1 MDLRQGWLQHIMT
14 ASLLIGVQVAGGVGG
29 ARVPRAPVVSARA
42 MTVTVGRHPSAIAVD
57 EMTARAFI
65 IARGTL
71 DHIGN
76 PVGPGTVSILDTRRG
91 VVRRTVSIGID
102 PSAIAV
108 DEMTARAFVVDG
120 GAFDSNGIQTGPGSV
135 SVIDAGAGRVLRTV
149 SVGISPAAV
158 AVDQQAGRVLVV
170 NRGASGAAGTVSII
184 DARSG
189 ALLQTMRVGL
199 YPTAVAID
207 APLGRAFVA
216 NFVSDTVSLVDV
228 KRGRVQRTIT
238 LGPSPGTLAAVTVDA
253 RTAHV
258 FVLSLPPRSEDESG
272 SDLGRLTMLD
282 ATTGRVVRTIGFMN
296 PVALGIDQRTGH
308 AFVSQ
313 SSAQGGLVSLI
324 DTRRGT
330 VLRTVAIGH
339 IIDAV
344 TVDEGTERVFV
355 LDPNSQTVQVLD
367 ARTGQRLCT
376 MVAGK
381 YPTAVAVD
389 ARTSHV
395 FVVNSDDHT
404 VSILPL
410 C

>member
-1 MDLRQGWLQHIMT
+1 LR
-14 ASLLIGVQVAGGVGG
+14 
-29 ARVPRAPVVSARA
+29 ARAPRASVISAI
-42 MTVTVGRHPSAIAVD
+42 TVGQHPSAVAVD

-76 PVGPGTVSILDTRRG
+76 PVGPGTVSILETRRG
-91 VVRRTVSIGID
+91 GVLRTVSIGID
-102 PSAIAV
+102 PNAVAV

-135 SVIDAGAGRVLRTV
+135 SVIDVGAGRVLRTV
-149 SVGISPAAV
+149 SVGISPVAA

-184 DARSG
+184 DAHSG
-189 ALLQTMRVGL
+189 ALLQTTRVGL
-199 YPTAVAID
+199 YPTAIAID

-216 NFVSDTVSLVDV
+216 NFVSDTVSLIDV
-228 KRGRVQRTIT
+228 RRGRVQRTIT
-238 LGPSPGTLAAVTVDA
+238 LGPSPGTLAAVAVDA

-258 FVLSLPPRSEDESG
+258 FVLSLPPRFEDESG
-272 SDLGRLTMLD
+272 SGLGHLTMLD
-282 ATTGRVVRTIGFMN
+282 ATTGRIVRTIGVMN
-296 PVALGIDQRTGH
+296 PVALGIDQRTGR
-308 AFVSQ
+308 AFVGQ

-324 DTRRGT
+324 DTRRGI
-330 VLRTVAIGH
+330 VLRTVAMGQSISA
-339 IIDAV
+339 IA
-344 TVDEGTERVFV
+344 VDEGTERAFI
-355 LDPNSQTVQVLD
+355 LDHDSQTVRVLD
-367 ARTGQRLCT
+367 ARTGQHLCT
-376 MVAGK
+376 IGAGK

-389 ARTSHV
+389 TRTAHV

-404 VSILPL
+404 VSILPP